1 MKFTIYSR
9 RRIYHMILRS
19 PCKFLIL
26 IWLKYQLNQKGK
38 KEIRLTSFID
48 VFLYFDLIK
57 VQEDINKR

>member
-1 MKFTIYSR
+1 
-9 RRIYHMILRS
+9 MILRS
-19 PCKFLIL
+19 SCKFLIL